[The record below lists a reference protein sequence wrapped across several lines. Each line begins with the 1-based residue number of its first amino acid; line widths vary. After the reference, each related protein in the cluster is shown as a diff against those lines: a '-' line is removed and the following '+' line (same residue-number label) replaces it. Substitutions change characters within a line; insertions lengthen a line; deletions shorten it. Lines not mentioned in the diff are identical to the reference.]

1 MILRNCRLVPALVD
15 DFSESTADVVI
26 EEGRIIGITPTGDR
40 PAAADDLDLDG
51 RWLLPGL
58 IDLHVHLYL
67 PNGNFDTLERRSH
80 ADVIIDVIEHA
91 QARLMY
97 GYTTVRDCG
106 ASGFAN
112 SAVRDAV
119 KRGVV
124 MGPTIFSSGR
134 IISPT
139 TRGNSITQSVYVEA
153 DGVDAVVRACREEIA
168 HGADFIKYMA
178 TGSIANPGGEPG
190 MMITTEAE
198 LVALVESARLQ
209 NSYVAAHCHG
219 KEGIIAAAR
228 AGVRTIEHASFLDD
242 EAIKVLLDYGTAIV
256 PTMSV
261 AHSALARAAANEG
274 AHGIDDEQI
283 KSFFDACR
291 EGVKNAYEAG
301 VPVAWGTDFGL
312 SGLRKFGNVEFTLR
326 KAFGFTP
333 EELLRQATI
342 DSAQILGIQD
352 DVGSIAVGKLADL
365 IVVERNPLEDIDVMV
380 AAPQMVFA
388 KGVLA
393 GLGR

>member
-1 MILRNCRLVPALVD
+1 MILRNCRLVPALVEG
-15 DFSESTADVVI
+15 FAQTMADVAI
-26 EEGRIIGITPTGDR
+26 EDGRIKSITSPGQL
-40 PAAADDLDLDG
+40 PSASDDIDLAG

-91 QARLMY
+91 QARLKY

-119 KRGVV
+119 ARGVV
-124 MGPTIFSSGR
+124 MGPRIFSSGR

-139 TRGNSITQSVYVEA
+139 TRGNSVTQSVYVEA
-153 DGVDAVVRACREEIA
+153 DGVEAVVRACREEIA

-198 LVALVESARLQ
+198 LTALVQSATLQ

-228 AGVRTIEHASFLDD
+228 AGVRTIEHATFLDD

-261 AHSALARAAANEG
+261 AHSALARAASDEG
-274 AHGIDDEQI
+274 SHGIDDEQVNA
-283 KSFFDACR
+283 FFAACR

-326 KAFGFTP
+326 RAFGFSP
-333 EELLRQATI
+333 EQLLQQATV
-342 DSAQILGIQD
+342 DSARILGIQD
-352 DVGSIAVGKLADL
+352 DVGTVAVGKRADL
-365 IVVERNPLEDIDVMV
+365 IVVGKNPAEDLDVMV
-380 AAPQMVFA
+380 AAPDMVFA
-388 KGVLA
+388 RGVLA
-393 GLGR
+393 SR